1 MARIKRLTAIGA
13 DKSERILW
21 LNVDEVTYMEVTDEG
36 LRINTTDGR
45 HVSVTT
51 TPVEVQILADQIVA
65 FGAQGTDK
73 G

>member
-1 MARIKRLTAIGA
+1 
-13 DKSERILW
+13 
-21 LNVDEVTYMEVTDEG
+21 MEVTDEG